1 MKNRVAL
8 SNRVWCVWTLCANQ
22 IETLTSPPGIPGE
35 FACLVFEEGGNL
47 TFFSSG
53 RWGICL
59 GVGNL
64 NFFLNTCA
72 ESKMASM
79 TMDEFKCEEINFVL
93 SWLQE
98 NGFERL
104 KRVSEGKKNFV
115 IPKLRNAVASNSY
128 MGWGIWTP
136 IFHKYVVYLNGN
148 YNYM

>member
-1 MKNRVAL
+1 MRE
-8 SNRVWCVWTLCANQ
+8 SNRNLD
-22 IETLTSPPGIPGE
+22 IPPPGIPGE

-79 TMDEFKCEEINFVL
+79 TMDEFKVRRNFP
-93 SWLQE
+93 WLQTFQPLE
-98 NGFERL
+98 VKFRET
-104 KRVSEGKKNFV
+104 
-115 IPKLRNAVASNSY
+115 IQ
-128 MGWGIWTP
+128 
-136 IFHKYVVYLNGN
+136 
-148 YNYM
+148 